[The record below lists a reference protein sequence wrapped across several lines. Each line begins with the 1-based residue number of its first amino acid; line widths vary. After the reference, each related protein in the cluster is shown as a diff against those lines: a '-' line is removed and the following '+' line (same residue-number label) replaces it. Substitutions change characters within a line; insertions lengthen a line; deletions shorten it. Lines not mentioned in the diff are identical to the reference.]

1 MADWL
6 IFINTVLPYRY
17 QGVSDKMKSP
27 RRLNESDDQY
37 RAYMFDKLV
46 MILKIFALFGIVGEI
61 AMIINLIINGFSE
74 FDLGKLLIYILPA
87 FIFICSVL
95 ILKKLKNINS
105 K

>member
-1 MADWL
+1 
-6 IFINTVLPYRY
+6 
-17 QGVSDKMKSP
+17 MKNP

-37 RAYMFDKLV
+37 RAYILDKLV

-61 AMIINLIINGFSE
+61 AMIINLIINGFGE

-87 FIFICSVL
+87 FVFICSVM
-95 ILKKLKNINS
+95 ILKKLKNLD